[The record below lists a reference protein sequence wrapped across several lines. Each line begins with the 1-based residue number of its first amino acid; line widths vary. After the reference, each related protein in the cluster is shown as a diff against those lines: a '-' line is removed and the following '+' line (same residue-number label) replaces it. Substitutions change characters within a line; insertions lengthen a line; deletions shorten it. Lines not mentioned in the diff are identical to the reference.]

1 MRVHVAR
8 PTRNSATQH
17 FRAGMATSSDAL
29 VISAKDGGKTGG
41 RGVDFSLELA
51 RFEKPV
57 HLFAQSERAAA
68 RQAAVYYF
76 LAAGDLDLTRYAS
89 TGIQLSSSD
98 SRKQHICG
106 MPTAEGTTLHHAQF
120 ANLRLTTARLIRMRD
135 ADRTSTPSWHV
146 LGQVC

>member
-1 MRVHVAR
+1 MSAEA
-8 PTRNSATQH
+8 NSVTQH

-68 RQAAVYYF
+68 RQAAVYKF
-76 LAAGDLDLTRYAS
+76 LASGDLYLTRYAS

-106 MPTAEGTTLHHAQF
+106 MHTAEGTTLHHAQTC
-120 ANLRLTTARLIRMRD
+120 NVRLTTNARLIRMRD